1 MESLTEVA
9 HVSAPPETVWH
20 DLTDAAALAE
30 WFWPPRLE
38 ATTVVEPHLRGLW
51 QVTSSAAGMAV
62 QGEVLAADPPRE
74 LRLLWRWSGEEH
86 TTDVT
91 ITLEPAA
98 DASTRVT
105 VRHIGF
111 SSAVER
117 DDLVQGWTDC
127 LDRLVA
133 RHAPPGR

>member
-9 HVSAPPETVWH
+9 LVSAPPETVWH
-20 DLTDAAALAE
+20 DLTDPVALAE
-30 WFWPPRLE
+30 WFWPPRFE
-38 ATTVVEPHLRGLW
+38 TTTVIEAELRGLW
-51 QVTSSAAGMAV
+51 EVSSTVAGMAV
-62 QGEVLAADPPRE
+62 QGEVLAIDPPRE

-91 ITLEPAA
+91 LTLEPAA

-111 SSAVER
+111 SSAAER
-117 DDLVQGWTDC
+117 DDHIHGWTDC

-133 RHAPPGR
+133 RHAAAS